1 MRSRWLLFVVIAVAA
16 LASALAWNRLPAEVP
31 THWNVRGEP
40 DGWSPRIMAALMLPL
55 LVTGIAVGLR
65 VLPRIDPR
73 RENYEKF
80 VDAYWIM
87 GNCLGLFFG
96 LLHVAVMASSVGY
109 PIDISRVAAGGIGVL
124 MAVSGNYIGRVRPN
138 WFLGI
143 RTPWTL
149 ENPEI
154 WRRTHRMTGWLFVAA
169 GVVIVGAALV
179 AGPWVPRVVISAVL
193 AAVLVPFAAS
203 FIFWYR
209 GTRS

>member
-1 MRSRWLLFVVIAVAA
+1 MRSRWLLFVVIAVAG

-40 DGWSPRIMAALMLPL
+40 DGWSPRIMAALLLPL
-55 LVTGIAVGLR
+55 LVAGIAAGLR
-65 VLPRIDPR
+65 VLPKIDPR

-87 GNCLGLFFG
+87 GNCLGVFFG

-124 MAVSGNYIGRVRPN
+124 MAISGNYLGRVRPN

-154 WRRTHRMTGWLFVAA
+154 WRRTHRLTGWLFVGA
-169 GVVIVGAALV
+169 GIVIVGAALV

-193 AAVLVPFAAS
+193 AAVLVPFVAS